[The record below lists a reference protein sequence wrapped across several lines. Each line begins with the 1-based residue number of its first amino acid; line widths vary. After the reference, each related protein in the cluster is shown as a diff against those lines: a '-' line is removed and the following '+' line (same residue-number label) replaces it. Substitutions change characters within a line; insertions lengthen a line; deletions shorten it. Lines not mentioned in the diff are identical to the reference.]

1 MGQSRKQIS
10 CPAEITL
17 SVITGR
23 WKLLILQ
30 RLYVKVNRSG
40 ELRRAL
46 RGISEKV
53 LSEELRQLEGHGIII
68 RRAYAQVPLKVE
80 YSITSLGRR
89 LESIVNAMHQWGT
102 EYLDKM

>member
-30 RLYVKVNRSG
+30 RLYVKVNRFG